1 MKLSAHQL
9 NYLPYP
15 GLIAKIHLSD
25 VFIYLTKVQ
34 FEKKSWQS
42 RNKIICKN
50 SSLLLSVP
58 IKNKNQMNNIEE
70 IKINNESKW
79 SKKHLAS
86 IVNNYKKSA
95 YFEKYLNFFE
105 TLYSI
110 TWDKLEDLNIYI
122 LKYLIKELNIK
133 TKIVSDKKYNFKKK
147 KNELLIQMCETIGAN
162 TYISNLGSESYI
174 DLKFFKKKKVNHYFM
189 NFKNFN
195 YKQYNG
201 PFVPNLSIFDMLFFC
216 GPKKTEEIVKN
227 KKNIEISEN
236 FLKLKK
242 TIL

>member
-1 MKLSAHQL
+1 
-9 NYLPYP
+9 
-15 GLIAKIHLSD
+15 
-25 VFIYLTKVQ
+25 
-34 FEKKSWQS
+34 
-42 RNKIICKN
+42 
-50 SSLLLSVP
+50 
-58 IKNKNQMNNIEE
+58 MNNIEE